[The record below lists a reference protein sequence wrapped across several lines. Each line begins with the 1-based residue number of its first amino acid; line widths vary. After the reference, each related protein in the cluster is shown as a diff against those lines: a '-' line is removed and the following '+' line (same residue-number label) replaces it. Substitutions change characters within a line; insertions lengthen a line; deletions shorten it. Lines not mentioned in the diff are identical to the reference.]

1 MAKKMPPSKHTT
13 PVKMGDLR
21 TYLQSKVD
29 INDSEPRS
37 SGGVSKRRRRFSND
51 VDLGTE
57 ENYYDQDMSVKVSKV
72 SRLRNEVEHLRSE
85 LAKYQDSFG
94 ILTDDKDYL
103 TRLNEDLKVE
113 NTELGSKLNDLQQ
126 QLYEKD
132 CKCTNQAK
140 NINRL
145 ENKNKSLNHQINLKD
160 KLIEDYQIGAD
171 TLQRDINLLTWDN
184 DTLKEEIRTL
194 NNANSQKNQQ
204 ISSLQMECSRL
215 SSQGFSLESKLQE
228 TTLFYQN
235 KVSELEGLCSN
246 LTAERES
253 VVLPHCSSLEEKCK
267 QLERDKFILETQKN
281 YTKLVMDNYKEECQR
296 NKDLIKELKD
306 TEGKNGEKVFEMTK
320 ELASLRNKIKILEKD
335 QKDKDDEELT
345 NKREMILAQIEAL
358 KTEEKFNNEKETL
371 MDKIEALE
379 ARIDT
384 LTNENSELLKAQKPT
399 SFSDASMTNCHFEH
413 ENMLPIKIENIKIEI
428 KTEVED
434 TSLMS

>member
-1 MAKKMPPSKHTT
+1 MPPSKHTT

-29 INDSEPRS
+29 ITDSEPRS

-113 NTELGSKLNDLQQ
+113 ITELGSKLNDLQQ

-171 TLQRDINLLTWDN
+171 TLQRDINLLAWDN
-184 DTLKEEIRTL
+184 DTLKEEIRNL
-194 NNANSQKNQQ
+194 NNVNSQKNQQ
-204 ISSLQMECSRL
+204 IASLQMECSR
-215 SSQGFSLESKLQE
+215 LQE

-246 LTAERES
+246 LTSERES

-267 QLERDKFILETQKN
+267 QLENDKNILETQKRFN
-281 YTKLVMDNYKEECQR
+281 KFWMDKFKEECQR
-296 NKDLIKELKD
+296 KKDLIKDLKD

-320 ELASLRNKIKILEKD
+320 ELASLRNKIKTLESD
-335 QKDKDDEELT
+335 QKIKDDEELT

-399 SFSDASMTNCHFEH
+399 SFSDASMTNCYFEH
-413 ENMLPIKIENIKIEI
+413 ESMLPIKIENIKMEI

-434 TSLMS
+434 TTYQSLMS

>member
-1 MAKKMPPSKHTT
+1 
-13 PVKMGDLR
+13 
-21 TYLQSKVD
+21 LQSKVD
-29 INDSEPRS
+29 ITDSEPRS

-184 DTLKEEIRTL
+184 DTLKEEIRNL
-194 NNANSQKNQQ
+194 NNVNSKRNQQ
-204 ISSLQMECSRL
+204 ISSLQMECSR
-215 SSQGFSLESKLQE
+215 LQE

-235 KVSELEGLCSN
+235 KVSELEGFCSN

-267 QLERDKFILETQKN
+267 QLERDKTILETQKN
-281 YTKLVMDNYKEECQR
+281 YTKLWMDKYKEECQKNR
-296 NKDLIKELKD
+296 DQIKDLKD

-320 ELASLRNKIKILEKD
+320 ELASLRNKIKTLEKD
-335 QKDKDDEELT
+335 QKVKDDEELT

-413 ENMLPIKIENIKIEI
+413 ESMLPIKIENIKMEI

-434 TSLMS
+434 TTYQSLMS

>member
-1 MAKKMPPSKHTT
+1 MAKKMPQSKHTT

-29 INDSEPRS
+29 ITNSVPRRSE
-37 SGGVSKRRRRFSND
+37 GTNKRRRFSND
-51 VDLGTE
+51 VDLTTE
-57 ENYYDQDMSVKVSKV
+57 ENHYDQDMSVKVSIV
-72 SRLRNEVEHLRSE
+72 SRLRNEIEHLKNE

-103 TRLNEDLKVE
+103 VSLNEDLKAE
-113 NTELGSKLNDLQQ
+113 NSELESKLNILQQ

-132 CKCTNQAK
+132 CKCVNQTK
-140 NINRL
+140 SINKL
-145 ENKNKSLNHQINLKD
+145 ENKNKSLNHQISLKD
-160 KLIEDYQIGAD
+160 KLIEDYQNGTD

-184 DTLKEEIRTL
+184 ENLKEEIRTL
-194 NNANSQKNQQ
+194 NNVNSQKNQQ
-204 ISSLQMECSRL
+204 ISCLQMECSRL

-235 KVSELEGLCSN
+235 KVSELEALCTN

-253 VVLPHCSSLEEKCK
+253 VVLPHYSGLEEKCK
-267 QLERDKFILETQKN
+267 QLEREKTILETQKN
-281 YTKLVMDNYKEECQR
+281 FNKVWLDKYKEECQK
-296 NKDLIKELKD
+296 NKDQIKDLKD

-320 ELASLRNKIKILEKD
+320 ELASLRNKIKTLEKD

-384 LTNENSELLKAQKPT
+384 LTTENSELQKAQKPT
-399 SFSDASMTNCHFEH
+399 FCSDAPITNCQFEH
-413 ENMLPIKIENIKIEI
+413 ESMLPIKIENIKTEI

-434 TSLMS
+434 TLL